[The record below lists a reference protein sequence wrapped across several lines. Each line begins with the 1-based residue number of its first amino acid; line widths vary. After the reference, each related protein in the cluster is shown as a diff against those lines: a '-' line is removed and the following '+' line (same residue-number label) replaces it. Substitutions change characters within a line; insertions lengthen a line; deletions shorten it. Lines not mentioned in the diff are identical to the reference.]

1 MLVVGIAAG
10 YCMATSSAVHAQ
22 QAVVCVNCST
32 LEEDLKDMAQQVLM
46 YAEEAQTQINTL
58 MAYNNLIQN
67 TVSLPVSLYHDIT
80 SKVQQ
85 ITGFVKQAELTNGY
99 SGDMLSSLSAG
110 TYALDKVANFPT
122 LVANENKAV
131 GNALTKAGNALAALP
146 DQLDASSSSL
156 AAIHEQAFGSDSRN
170 AILQAHT
177 GVSAA
182 NGQVS
187 AADAAARASGMQA
200 LLTIN
205 AANMEKDSYIV
216 SLTDAHQKAGIKA
229 ACDQVL
235 SITVPACQ

>member
-1 MLVVGIAAG
+1 
-10 YCMATSSAVHAQ
+10 
-22 QAVVCVNCST
+22 
-32 LEEDLKDMAQQVLM
+32 MAQQVLM

-131 GNALTKAGNALAALP
+131 GNAPDKGRERPGCAAGSTRCQQFLL
-146 DQLDASSSSL
+146 
-156 AAIHEQAFGSDSRN
+156 GSHPR
-170 AILQAHT
+170 A
-177 GVSAA
+177 GVRLRFSECDFAKPI
-182 NGQVS
+182 
-187 AADAAARASGMQA
+187 RA
-200 LLTIN
+200 
-205 AANMEKDSYIV
+205 
-216 SLTDAHQKAGIKA
+216 
-229 ACDQVL
+229 
-235 SITVPACQ
+235 